1 MTVVSRRVQPATCP
15 AIHDNFAGLRLFC
28 RYESEPKDVGGPYGG
43 APRSCAAVDG
53 IELGVLFVTGVE
65 KSGRPVLLFVMGA
78 PRSGTSALTRVLSLC
93 GAALPAKMAGADRNN
108 QRGYWEPRE
117 SIHLNNKIVRR
128 HNSTAFDPSLRLQ
141 EDGAFDAAE
150 RAACIAEI
158 REFLSTLPTAPVV
171 VVKDGHVTLLSDLWF
186 EAARLSGFDIAVV
199 IAVRPP
205 QESIP
210 SAAAAFHIPPE
221 LGSPV
226 WLKYSLLSERVTRD
240 LPRVFVDY
248 AKLLEDWRRE
258 VKRISV
264 ALGIDLNTRDE
275 GAVDDFL
282 TPDLHRQSR
291 TGPVPEPFGTDWFSV
306 THESMQA
313 ATRDEPVDQA
323 ALDRVFDAYR
333 TSEQG
338 FRAAFETYQ
347 RLYKINRVIRPSL
360 LKLRHEI
367 VALAHRRRGTW
378 A

>member
-1 MTVVSRRVQPATCP
+1 
-15 AIHDNFAGLRLFC
+15 
-28 RYESEPKDVGGPYGG
+28 
-43 APRSCAAVDG
+43 
-53 IELGVLFVTGVE
+53 VTRAE
-65 KSGRPVLLFVMGA
+65 NSGTTRPVVLFVMGA
-78 PRSGTSALTRVLSLC
+78 PRSGTTALTRVLSLC

-117 SIHLNNKIVRR
+117 SIHLNNKILRR
-128 HNSTAFDPSLRLQ
+128 HDSTAFDPSLRLQ
-141 EDGAFDAAE
+141 EDGAFDADE
-150 RAACIAEI
+150 KAACLAEI
-158 REFLSTLPTAPVV
+158 GKFFATLPAAPLVII
-171 VVKDGHVTLLSDLWF
+171 KDGHVTLLSSLWF
-186 EAARLSGFDIAVV
+186 EAARRAGYDIAIV
-199 IAVRPP
+199 IAVRHP
-205 QESIP
+205 QESIA
-210 SAAAAFHIPPE
+210 SGAAAFHIPPE

-248 AKLLEDWRRE
+248 ANLMDDWRRE

-264 ALGIDLNTRDE
+264 ALGIDLNPRDE

-282 TPDLHRQSR
+282 TPDLHRQSL
-291 TGPVPEPFGTDWFSV
+291 TGPVEEPFGTDWFSAV
-306 THESMQA
+306 DEALHA
-313 ATRDEPVDQA
+313 AARDEPVDQP
-323 ALDRVFDAYR
+323 ALDRVFEGYR

-347 RLYKINRVIRPSL
+347 RLYKINRFIRPSL

>member
-1 MTVVSRRVQPATCP
+1 MT
-15 AIHDNFAGLRLFC
+15 HAGK
-28 RYESEPKDVGGPYGG
+28 SG
-43 APRSCAAVDG
+43 APA
-53 IELGVLFVTGVE
+53 
-65 KSGRPVLLFVMGA
+65 RPVVLFVMGA

-141 EDGAFDAAE
+141 EDGAFGAE
-150 RAACIAEI
+150 EKAACIAEI
-158 REFLSTLPTAPVV
+158 GKFFATLPTAPVV

-186 EAARLSGFDIAVV
+186 EAARQAGFDIAVV
-199 IAVRPP
+199 IAVRRP

-210 SAAAAFHIPPE
+210 SGAAAFHIPTE

-248 AKLLEDWRRE
+248 ANLLDDWRQE

-264 ALGIDLNTRDE
+264 ALGVEFTNRDE
-275 GAVDDFL
+275 GAIDDFL

-291 TGPVPEPFGTDWFSV
+291 TGPVEEPFGTDWFSV
-306 THESMQA
+306 VDETLRA
-313 ATRDEPVDQA
+313 AARDEPVDQA
-323 ALDRVFDAYR
+323 TLDRVFAGYR
-333 TSEQG
+333 ASEQG

-347 RLYKINRVIRPSL
+347 RLYRINRVIRPSL